1 MPPDSLATHLDR
13 IFGGSQHWQDF
24 YQEFQQLRMFDDERD
39 HTRLSGSAQIADR
52 YRKRLETVFAKV
64 APTRRTFRN
73 STNSPMFELFFG
85 AGNPIGAKR
94 AVPIADHILKYL

>member
-1 MPPDSLATHLDR
+1 MTNGTTRGYRAVLRSLTH
-13 IFGGSQHWQDF
+13 
-24 YQEFQQLRMFDDERD
+24 
-39 HTRLSGSAQIADR
+39 